1 MPLKPRSLSILSR
14 RRFLKAT
21 GLLATLPLSTGAKSN
36 TRVTIAGAGIVGASI
51 GYALARAG
59 AAVTLIDERGPAT
72 LSSLATFAW
81 INATW
86 AKQPRHYHRLSKQ
99 R

>member
-1 MPLKPRSLSILSR
+1 MPIKPQSLNTLSR
-14 RRFLKAT
+14 RRFLKAA
-21 GLLATLPLSTGAKSN
+21 GLLATLPLSTAAKSN

-59 AAVTLIDERGPAT
+59 AAVTLLDERGPAT

-81 INATW
+81 LNATW
-86 AKQPRHYHRLSKQ
+86 A
-99 R
+99 